1 MPTVLLSSFFYRYEE
16 GLAIEGVLVEV
27 EVTLEVEDVVPQVDQ
42 VVAVALEPL
51 LLLQLLAQPHR
62 RVHVLPGFDLFCN
75 TDIPLARTRWV

>member
-1 MPTVLLSSFFYRYEE
+1 M
-16 GLAIEGVLVEV
+16 EV